1 MPGRKR
7 QETWADLSRAAV
19 RFEQW
24 RGRRTAG
31 ARIPATLWKS
41 AVKLAG
47 RHGVSR
53 VATVLKLDYYAL
65 KRRHGRQPFPVVE
78 AEAPSAPPA
87 FVELA
92 PSARPSSGR
101 YRCPNH
107 ILAARGRLRLAL
119 VVSAWQGAWQWHGE
133 RIPIGR
139 GFGGS

>member
-92 PSARPSSGR
+92 PSARPSSGQCLIEFVNSAGSTLR
-101 YRCPNH
+101 VHLP
-107 ILAARGRLRLAL
+107 ARQVPDLVAL
-119 VVSAWQGAWQWHGE
+119 VRSVGDI
-133 RIPIGR
+133 R
-139 GFGGS
+139 